1 MSVPRKARP
10 LVPGFF
16 FASAGIHTGRL
27 VLRFECSA
35 ASSARH
41 LLPDPSYRHGVGNS
55 PFLKTPARS
64 WRFQLLAPATMATM
78 AGSKEIRADL
88 PTELAG
94 RLSQALQRER
104 LVPRFVDSYVVQH
117 GRYGLQVHAALYR
130 DLLGLLYR
138 EALLAISARALELAA
153 QDRRVFASAKPL
165 SFPRKDAAAFRR
177 KYLAALTR
185 HEKWTAGDAL
195 DFHKD
200 FRVYE
205 EVIARTASGRRRKP
219 FEAANHPFVD
229 RCAFL
234 LDSSFLELARVAAS
248 SALAEV
254 EDLAAQV
261 VAGLPVGPNRSRL
274 YGNAPGK

>member
-1 MSVPRKARP
+1 MAR
-10 LVPGFF
+10 
-16 FASAGIHTGRL
+16 A
-27 VLRFECSA
+27 
-35 ASSARH
+35 
-41 LLPDPSYRHGVGNS
+41 
-55 PFLKTPARS
+55 
-64 WRFQLLAPATMATM
+64 
-78 AGSKEIRADL
+78 KEIHADL
-88 PTELAG
+88 PTELAE
-94 RLSQALQRER
+94 RLTEALQRER
-104 LVPRFVDSYVVQH
+104 IVPRFVDSYVVEH

-130 DLLGLLYR
+130 DLLGLLQR
-138 EALLAISARALELAA
+138 EALLAISARALELAT
-153 QDRRVFASAKPL
+153 QDRKIFASSKPL

-234 LDSSFLELARVAAS
+234 LDSSFLEIARLAAS
-248 SALAEV
+248 RALTELEA
-254 EDLAAQV
+254 LAAQV
-261 VAGLPVGPNRSRL
+261 VSGLTVNTNSSRQD
-274 YGNAPGK
+274 KS